1 VSPRPQRNGH
11 RQHEELDD
19 LLRREAIIR
28 AATMRLL
35 EDRIAYHER
44 KLAEER
50 AASGQPGS

>member
-1 VSPRPQRNGH
+1 MAKKRKGTTLTP
-11 RQHEELDD
+11 EE
-19 LLRREAIIR
+19 RERR

-50 AASGQPGS
+50 VAPEPSDS